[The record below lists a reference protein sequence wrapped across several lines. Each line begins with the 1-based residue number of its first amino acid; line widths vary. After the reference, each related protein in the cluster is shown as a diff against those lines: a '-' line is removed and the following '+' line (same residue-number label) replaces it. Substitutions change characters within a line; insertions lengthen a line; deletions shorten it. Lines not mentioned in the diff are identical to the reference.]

1 MRYLNETEVQMFING
16 FDKTNVLSDKQ
27 MVNRFGNYMQRLNSI
42 ERISQMCYYEINNSS
57 IVCNYTLNDNK
68 SFAISKYLPI
78 NNPLIFKEYRELDNY
93 YTVFMA
99 YNRKSKGDRYSIEM
113 RSSLSDEMGFDIV
126 KHKEEMLDSRFI
138 RAMNDTLFGRI
149 DSILDYRN
157 NKIGWMLWF
166 NIGDRYYYCFQPYG
180 KPLSEQVF

>member
-1 MRYLNETEVQMFING
+1 MRQSKGFGIITKRDSNGGHSHWIYNKNGREWEIYLNETERQMFING
-16 FDKTNVLSDKQ
+16 FDKTNVFYDKQ
-27 MVNRFGNYMQRLNSI
+27 MVNRFGNYIQRLNSI

-78 NNPLIFKEYRELDNY
+78 NNPLIFKEYPELDNY

-99 YNRKSKGDRYSIEM
+99 YNWKSKSDRYSIEM

-126 KHKEEMLDSRFI
+126 KHRVGKSSFLASKLRKVSEASQSSRE
-138 RAMNDTLFGRI
+138 
-149 DSILDYRN
+149 
-157 NKIGWMLWF
+157 
-166 NIGDRYYYCFQPYG
+166 
-180 KPLSEQVF
+180 LSH